1 MPHLHI
7 ILLTE
12 REKCP
17 ALSAKCEN
25 SASVIPAQQLQEF
38 SSLLV
43 LSKEPPLTVWD
54 RWALIH
60 LVLVCLCVGLASC
73 GSSGNG
79 ANYTV

>member
-1 MPHLHI
+1 MLLLQI

-12 REKCP
+12 LEKCP

-25 SASVIPAQQLQEF
+25 SASVTPAQQLQEF
-38 SSLLV
+38 SLLLA
-43 LSKEPPLTVWD
+43 LSEEPPLTVWD
-54 RWALIH
+54 RRALIH
-60 LVLVCLCVGLASC
+60 LALVCASVGLMSC